1 MRENRALNGRL
12 VATKKE
18 THYSANFMEE
28 KSSGK
33 SKVKMF
39 RITVCNYSEH
49 SKALNCLS
57 YKL

>member
-28 KSSGK
+28 KEFWQEQGK
-33 SKVKMF
+33 K
-39 RITVCNYSEH
+39 
-49 SKALNCLS
+49 CLELQFATTILS
-57 YKL
+57 TQKL